1 MFSNVTK
8 SGVHHRHLID
18 QAHKF
23 QNNYF
28 QEHLRKAAT
37 VLPKHIVQDHA
48 MKYVHDSILQKGHR
62 NTECIDLRFQVPKF
76 RLIMCFTLSTQAY
89 VQGNK

>member
-1 MFSNVTK
+1 MSVVVTGFSNENAWSRTLLK
-8 SGVHHRHLID
+8 AGSTTDILID
-18 QAHKF
+18 QDHKF

-28 QEHLRKAAT
+28 QGHLRKAAT

-62 NTECIDLRFQVPKF
+62 NTECIDLRF
-76 RLIMCFTLSTQAY
+76 
-89 VQGNK
+89 